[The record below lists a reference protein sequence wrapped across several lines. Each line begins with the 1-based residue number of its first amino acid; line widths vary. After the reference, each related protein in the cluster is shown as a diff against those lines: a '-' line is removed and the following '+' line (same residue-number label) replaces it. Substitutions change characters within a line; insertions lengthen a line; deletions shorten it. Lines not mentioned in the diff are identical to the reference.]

1 MSEENNLDD
10 FFANK
15 DKTKKKST
23 KSTNKPSDIEQS
35 AKSVAKVKKA
45 SKTKRKDE
53 ETSQTT
59 KKVVEED
66 DEWKEYEEEAEKDY
80 SNLKIINLNKKNGV
94 DQDSQ
99 GNPSGDEEVGDKKES
114 HGPWKPVAAPVS
126 IPDPEPEEAVQVV
139 TEVPK
144 TGKYVPPAARQNRP
158 APAQVQD
165 KPSSGKYVPPAL
177 RQSAMSSSSSTKL
190 SMKVK
195 AKKVAPDVKNVEDF
209 PSLSAAAIIEQGQ
222 GKVTQDFEKVKGGAK
237 QVANPLNTSS
247 KISLNNKFGALED
260 GDS

>member
-1 MSEENNLDD
+1 MSEENSLDD

-35 AKSVAKVKKA
+35 SKSVPKVKKA

-59 KKVVEED
+59 KKVVED
-66 DEWKEYEEEAEKDY
+66 DEWKEYEEEVEKDY

-139 TEVPK
+139 TEAPK

-158 APAQVQD
+158 APSQAQD

-195 AKKVAPDVKNVEDF
+195 AKKEAPDVKNVEDF

-222 GKVTQDFEKVKGGAK
+222 GKVVQDFEKVKGGAR
-237 QVANPLNTSS
+237 QVANPLNASS